1 MARIIDVKITTA
13 SSARLGVFS
22 SRGESNKM
30 LMYFNQIEAKR
41 KDEGDWVH

>member
-13 SSARLGVFS
+13 SSARLRIFS

-30 LMYFNQIEAKR
+30 LIHFDQIEAKR
-41 KDEGDWVH
+41 KEEGE